1 LGSARPIAS
10 TARPARIEWKGG
22 QRRALRAVPTIGN
35 RPRGHGARGQARMTV
50 ETTRRARLCPPY
62 KGDPVSSG
70 PAVAKRCLTTPPRV
84 SRPQLASISLSKLA
98 SALAAHDPA
107 QAGLLVENVKLLLPL
122 RQSGGTPITLN
133 THYISKR
140 WMFGRIFGLDGRE
153 LSQTAAGAVMLPSPS
168 KPRNCSA

>member
-1 LGSARPIAS
+1 MVGWAKTRFA
-10 TARPARIEWKGG
+10 
-22 QRRALRAVPTIGN
+22 RRAHHWQPTAWARRA
-35 RPRGHGARGQARMTV
+35 RSSSHDSR
-50 ETTRRARLCPPY
+50 TTGRARLCPPY

-133 THYISKR
+133 THYISRR

-153 LSQTAAGAVMLPSPS
+153 SYRELRLEPLCCPHRLSRGTAPHEREY
-168 KPRNCSA
+168 PRRKDRF

>member
-1 LGSARPIAS
+1 MLKARFDISPEWGEPSCCLGELWQP
-10 TARPARIEWKGG
+10 
-22 QRRALRAVPTIGN
+22 
-35 RPRGHGARGQARMTV
+35 
-50 ETTRRARLCPPY
+50 
-62 KGDPVSSG
+62 
-70 PAVAKRCLTTPPRV
+70 AKRRLTTPLRV

-153 LSQTAAGAVMLPSPS
+153 SYRELRLEPLCCPHRLSRGTAPHEREY
-168 KPRNCSA
+168 PRRKDRF